1 MISEWG
7 SHLKQGSRLAIFM
20 VIIDDRVPSNARL
33 FLLLVLF
40 SPTTENTLSA
50 SAFAWGNTST
60 RLVTAASLS
69 NSLAP
74 VTYGK
79 CTKNTMEKHTLIF
92 D

>member
-1 MISEWG
+1 MISEGG

-20 VIIDDRVPSNARL
+20 VIIDDKVPSNGRP

-50 SAFAWGNTST
+50 SGFALGNTRTS
-60 RLVTAASLS
+60 LATAASLS

-74 VTYGK
+74 VTYGNAPR
-79 CTKNTMEKHTLIF
+79 TQWKNIP
-92 D
+92 

>member
-1 MISEWG
+1 MISEGG
-7 SHLKQGSRLAIFM
+7 SRLKQGSRLAIFM
-20 VIIDDRVPSNARL
+20 VIIDDKVPSNARL

-50 SAFAWGNTST
+50 SAFAWGNTRTS
-60 RLVTAASLS
+60 LAMAASLS

-74 VTYGK
+74 VTYRK

>member
-1 MISEWG
+1 MISKGG

-20 VIIDDRVPSNARL
+20 VIIDDRVPSNSRL

-74 VTYGK
+74 ATYGK
-79 CTKNTMEKHTLIF
+79 CTKNTMEKHTWIF
-92 D
+92 Y

>member
-1 MISEWG
+1 MVSEGG
-7 SHLKQGSRLAIFM
+7 SYLKQGSRLAIFM
-20 VIIDDRVPSNARL
+20 VIIDDKVPSNARL
-33 FLLLVLF
+33 FLLVLF

-50 SAFAWGNTST
+50 SAFAWGNTRTS
-60 RLVTAASLS
+60 LATAASLL